1 MVFIVKSGKTGYDAI
16 YAKDGESPL
25 DFVVP
30 TKKELEREVI
40 IEEIEFMGKR

>member
-1 MVFIVKSGKTGYDAI
+1 MVSIVKSGKTGYDEI

-30 TKKELEREVI
+30 TKKELDREVI
-40 IEEIEFMGKR
+40 IEEMEFMGKR

>member
-1 MVFIVKSGKTGYDAI
+1 MVSIVKSGKTGYDEI

-30 TKKELEREVI
+30 TKKELDREVI